1 MTKEN
6 REKALKHVVDFL
18 EKGKL
23 MQVATAK
30 DNQPWIINCWYTF
43 DKDFNFYFISGTQR
57 RHILELLENS
67 KVACT
72 ITPHYILEE
81 LGQKV
86 QGLHF
91 EGVAEEVSGF
101 GLTDVFNNFT
111 AKWKIAKN
119 HISIDKIKQG
129 IGSKLYCVKATK
141 LVWFDEVNFPD
152 NPRQEINL

>member
-1 MTKEN
+1 MKNVEQK
-6 REKALKHVVDFL
+6 KALSYARGFV

-23 MQVATAK
+23 MQVATSK
-30 DNQPWIINCWYTF
+30 EDQPWIINCWYTF
-43 DKDFNFYFISGTQR
+43 DDDWNFYFISGTQR
-57 RHILELLENS
+57 RHILELRDNP

-111 AKWKIAKN
+111 AKWKIAKD
-119 HISIDKIKQG
+119 HISVDKIKQG
-129 IGSKLYCVKATK
+129 LCSKLYRVKATK
-141 LVWFDEVNFPD
+141 LVWFDEINFPD
-152 NPRQEINL
+152 EPRQEINL